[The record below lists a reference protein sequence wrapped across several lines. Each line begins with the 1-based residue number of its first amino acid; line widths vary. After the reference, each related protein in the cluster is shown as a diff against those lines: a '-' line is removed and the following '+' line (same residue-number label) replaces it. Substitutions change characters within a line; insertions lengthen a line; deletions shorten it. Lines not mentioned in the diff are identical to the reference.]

1 MLSKKVHVL
10 VFYPL
15 LNWKMHGETMKFES
29 GMSCSPAVM
38 YSVCKPD
45 ISETSISEPVF
56 ALLAIISSEHIQQWI
71 WKKLAHCK
79 VLFVAVRMFTKHTMF
94 SLLFLSVKFHHNQPQ
109 QVMDFDLFLL
119 ALYLLWNNFLISE
132 MTSLHMNNTTTPC
145 QPQSVHSLVLLIA

>member
-1 MLSKKVHVL
+1 
-10 VFYPL
+10 
-15 LNWKMHGETMKFES
+15 
-29 GMSCSPAVM
+29 
-38 YSVCKPD
+38 
-45 ISETSISEPVF
+45 
-56 ALLAIISSEHIQQWI
+56 
-71 WKKLAHCK
+71 
-79 VLFVAVRMFTKHTMF
+79 MF